1 MRDLVMLGMVV
12 AWLPM
17 AFMNGFIAFLLW
29 IYTTLMSPQLY
40 LYGFM
45 SGFRYVF
52 VFAGLALGLLLL
64 GRVQD
69 RGAFIKDRS
78 MVLLLLFIVHALT
91 SAVIALSTNPLV
103 PFRLEVFIK
112 GMALALAAPFFL
124 TSRERIHVA
133 LIVIV
138 AGLGLHGV
146 VDGAKVIASGGG
158 HNIRGIPGATLGDNN
173 LLALGMVML
182 LPLLLYLA
190 KYSINRWAKW
200 GFLAVFALCILTV
213 LGSNSRGGF
222 LALSVLGLWYWV
234 TSPRKVVSA
243 IFVAVVAVGV
253 VNFAPD
259 RWFDRI
265 ATIKDAGDDL
275 SFVGRLAAWKV
286 SVGIA
291 NDHPLFGAGFE
302 ATQVPVIWDQYKNA
316 SNFIAIEI
324 PSIVAYKAA
333 HSNYF
338 QVLGDL
344 GYVGLLLFLAL
355 LSSAYITRWQI
366 KGLVKRS
373 QDNNAWASDLS
384 TAITLSLVA
393 YMAGGAGVS
402 LAYFELVYLQ
412 IVMLS
417 IVRKMLLRQVEPE
430 KKDQRSAGTKRM
442 ESQRA

>member
-1 MRDLVMLGMVV
+1 MRDLVMLGMVL

-40 LYGFM
+40 LYGVM
-45 SGFRYVF
+45 SDFRYVF

-69 RGAFIKDRS
+69 RGAFITDKS
-78 MVLLLLFIVHALT
+78 MVLLLLFIAHAVI
-91 SAVIALSTNPLV
+91 SAVIALNSNPWI
-103 PFRLEVFIK
+103 PFRLEVFLK

-124 TSRERIHVA
+124 TSRDRIHVA

-146 VDGAKVIASGGG
+146 LDGAKVISSGGA
-158 HNIRGIPGATLGDNN
+158 HNVRGIPGASLGDNN

-182 LPLLLYLA
+182 LPLWLYLA
-190 KYSINRWAKW
+190 KYSVNRWVKW
-200 GFLAVFALCILTV
+200 AYLGGFALCILAV

-222 LALSVLGLWYWV
+222 LALSVLGLWYWL
-234 TSPRKVVSA
+234 TSPRKLVSA
-243 IFVAVVAVGV
+243 IFVAIVAAGV

-259 RWFDRI
+259 RWFERI
-265 ATIKDAGDDL
+265 ATIKEAGDDQ
-275 SFVGRLAAWKV
+275 SFMGRVAAWKV
-286 SVGIA
+286 SVNIA
-291 NDHPLFGAGFE
+291 NDHPVFGGGFD
-302 ATQVPVIWDQYKNA
+302 ATQVSAIWDQYKTA
-316 SNFIAIEI
+316 PNFIDIEI
-324 PSIVAYKAA
+324 PASISYKAA

-338 QVLGDL
+338 QVMGDL
-344 GYVGLLLFLAL
+344 GYVGLFLFLSL
-355 LSSAYITRWQI
+355 LASAYITRWQI
-366 KGLVKRS
+366 KGLVKRLPG
-373 QDNNAWASDLS
+373 NNAWASDLS

-402 LAYFELVYLQ
+402 LGYFELVYLQ

-417 IVRKMLLRQVEPE
+417 IVRQMLLRQVEQE
-430 KKDQRSAGTKRM
+430 KAVLIHARTSAGGLH
-442 ESQRA
+442 A

>member
-1 MRDLVMLGMVV
+1 MRDLMMLGIVV
-12 AWLPM
+12 AWIPM
-17 AFMNGFIAFLLW
+17 AFMNGFVAFLLW

-52 VFAGLALGLLLL
+52 VFAGLAVGLLLL
-64 GRVQD
+64 GKVKD
-69 RGAFIKDRS
+69 RGQFIKDRS
-78 MVLLLLFIVHALT
+78 MVLLLIFIIHALT
-91 SAVIALSTNPLV
+91 SALLAWNTNPII

-124 TSRERIHVA
+124 TSRRRLHLA
-133 LIVIV
+133 LIVII

-146 VDGAKVIASGGG
+146 LDGAKVISSAGA
-158 HNIRGIPGATLGDNN
+158 HNVGGIPGATLGDNN

-182 LPLLLYLA
+182 LPLTLYLA
-190 KYSINRWAKW
+190 KYSVNSLAKW
-200 GFLAVFALCILTV
+200 GSIGVFSLCIMTV

-222 LALSVLGLWYWV
+222 LALAILGVWYWW
-234 TSPRKVVSA
+234 TSPRKLLSTVL
-243 IFVAVVAVGV
+243 VAVVVVGV
-253 VNFAPD
+253 IQFAPG

-265 ATIKDAGDDL
+265 ATIKEAGEDQ
-275 SFVGRLAAWKV
+275 SFLGRVAAWKV
-286 SVGIA
+286 SVNIA
-291 NDHPLFGAGFE
+291 NANPVFGEGFD
-302 ATQVPVIWDQYKNA
+302 ASQVSSIWEQYKHA
-316 SNFIAIEI
+316 SNFIDIDI
-324 PSIVAYKAA
+324 PVNIGFKAA

-344 GYVGLLLFLAL
+344 GYVGLILFLAL
-355 LSSAYITRWQI
+355 LASAFVTRWQI
-366 KGLVKRS
+366 KLLVKRVPG
-373 QDNNAWASDLS
+373 NHAWASDLS

-417 IVRKMLLRQVEPE
+417 VIRLLLEKQQSQHVTDHAQAGLKTEP
-430 KKDQRSAGTKRM
+430 RHA
-442 ESQRA
+442 